1 MLRKTSQYKQQ
12 IPKINPSLEIAINNL
27 VLNLILS
34 RGWIDYDKFSSK
46 LSGNIVAAA
55 PFQEKDLINIIK
67 SFRSHFF
74 SLNNIKIND
83 FIGIFPIKETI
94 NLLKKF
100 VQIKPLTF
108 IDIFPETNY
117 VGINE
122 GKKTI
127 IKLASLPE
135 SIIQKALIDSLR
147 EKNATNCRDRA
158 KDTVLEVADIEH
170 FSLNVYGISNTFT
183 AVVKGYKSVNS
194 NTIKWKSIAHQIVRA
209 YSRTTPDY
217 ILVIIAKNLA
227 DSVISELTQYSKSV
241 GNENLVIIADPLT
254 LARFLKTRNVI

>member
-1 MLRKTSQYKQQ
+1 MSRKTSQYKQQ

-74 SLNNIKIND
+74 SLNKIKIND

-100 VQIKPLTF
+100 FQIKPLTF
-108 IDIFPETNY
+108 IDIFPETKD
-117 VGINE
+117 VSINE
-122 GKKTI
+122 GEKAI

-135 SIIQKALIDSLR
+135 IIIQKALIDSLR

-170 FSLNVYGISNTFT
+170 FSLNVYGISNKFA
-183 AVVKGYKSVNS
+183 AVVKGYKSVS
-194 NTIKWKSIAHQIVRA
+194 GGTIKWKDIAHQIVKA

-217 ILVIIAKNLA
+217 ILVIMAKNPA
-227 DSVISELTQYSKSV
+227 DSVISELMQYSKSV
-241 GNENLVIIADPLT
+241 GNENLLIIVDPSI
-254 LARFLKTRNVI
+254 LARFLKARKLI